1 MKVAKG
7 ERAGEQSKDV
17 EKGMMSEISTEAYNT
32 DKTFTKTQQHKS
44 AVRIQ
49 QWKHR
54 DGKHSCS
61 KQVD

>member
-44 AVRIQ
+44 AVIEYSSGNIVTESTAALNR
-49 QWKHR
+49 
-54 DGKHSCS
+54 
-61 KQVD
+61 